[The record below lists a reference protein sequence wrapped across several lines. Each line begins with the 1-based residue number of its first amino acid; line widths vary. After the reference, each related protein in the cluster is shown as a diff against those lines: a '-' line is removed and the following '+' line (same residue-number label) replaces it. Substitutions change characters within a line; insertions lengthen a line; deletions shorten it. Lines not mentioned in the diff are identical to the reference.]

1 DAKAK
6 YNEAMSIKPDE
17 KYPKDKIAE
26 IDTILDDLAKK
37 VAEEKAKTE
46 QYNAAI
52 AAADNAL
59 NAKKYEDAK
68 AKYNEAIGIKPDE
81 KYPKDKIAEIDTIL
95 ADLAKKEAEEKA
107 KTEQYNAA
115 IAAADNALNAKKYED
130 AKAKYNEAIGIKP
143 DEKYPKDKIAEID
156 SILADL
162 AKKEAEEKAKTEQ
175 YNAAIAAADNAL
187 NAKKYED

>member
-1 DAKAK
+1 
-6 YNEAMSIKPDE
+6 
-17 KYPKDKIAE
+17 
-26 IDTILDDLAKK
+26 KK
-37 VAEEKAKTE
+37 EAEEKAKTE

-52 AAADNAL
+52 AAADNGL

-81 KYPKDKIAEIDTIL
+81 KYPKDKIAEIDSIL

-175 YNAAIAAADNAL
+175 YNAAI
-187 NAKKYED
+187 

>member
-1 DAKAK
+1 
-6 YNEAMSIKPDE
+6 EAS
-17 KYPKDKIAE
+17 
-26 IDTILDDLAKK
+26 
-37 VAEEKAKTE
+37 
-46 QYNAAI
+46 
-52 AAADNAL
+52 
-59 NAKKYEDAK
+59 
-68 AKYNEAIGIKPDE
+68 GIKPDE

-115 IAAADNALNAKKYED
+115 IAAADNAMNAKKYED

-187 NAKKYED
+187 NAKKYEDAKDKNNTAINTKHEKKYHTE

>member
-1 DAKAK
+1 
-6 YNEAMSIKPDE
+6 
-17 KYPKDKIAE
+17 
-26 IDTILDDLAKK
+26 
-37 VAEEKAKTE
+37 
-46 QYNAAI
+46 

-68 AKYNEAIGIKPDE
+68 AKYNEASGIKPDE
-81 KYPKDKIAEIDTIL
+81 KRPKERSAGKDSIL

-107 KTEQYNAA
+107 KTEQYNAD
-115 IAAADNALNAKKYED
+115 IATADNAMNAKKYED
-130 AKAKYNEAIGIKP
+130 AKAKYNEASGIKP

-175 YNAAIAAADNAL
+175 YNAAIAAADNAM
-187 NAKKYED
+187 NAKKYEDAKAKYNEASGIKPDEK